1 MRGVLMRRDQVRTPA
16 LVVDLDVLD
25 RNIAI
30 MTEWA
35 KKQGVSL
42 RPHAKSHKS
51 PDIARRLVKAGALG
65 ACCATIAEA
74 EALAAAGI
82 GGLHITSPLATADML
97 ARFKTLLARGADVM
111 TVADDPRNV
120 DQLAEI
126 AKQAQRRLPVIVEI
140 DVGIGRTG
148 CVEIVDAVALVKHI
162 GKYPSLSYAGV
173 QAYWGHLQQVMPF
186 DERKSRVAAM
196 AERLGKLLA
205 ALKQAG
211 HPAKIVTGGGT
222 GSHWIDAQ
230 HGLFTELQVG
240 SFIFLDS
247 CYGAIPLTPDGN
259 PFSVSLFVAAGIVT
273 ANRRDRVIVN
283 AGYKALATD
292 SGKPVPMRGA
302 AQGSTYR
309 FMGDEHGAVEFD
321 PSMPAPE
328 LGSTIELVTSHCDP
342 TVNLH
347 SRYMVAR
354 GDEIVDEWPVTA
366 RY

>member
-1 MRGVLMRRDQVRTPA
+1 MRRDEIRTPS
-16 LVVDLDVLD
+16 LVVDVDMLD

-30 MTEWA
+30 MAQWA
-35 KKQGVSL
+35 KTQGVSL

-51 PDIARRLVKAGALG
+51 PDIARRLARAGALG

-82 GGLHITSPLATADML
+82 AGLHITSPMATPDML
-97 ARFKTLLARGADVM
+97 ARLKILLARGADLMV
-111 TVADDPRNV
+111 VADDPGNV
-120 DQLAEI
+120 DQLAVI
-126 AKQAQRRLPVIVEI
+126 AKATGRTLPVIVEI

-148 CVEIVDAVALVKHI
+148 CVEIEDAVALVKRVGAH
-162 GKYPSLSYAGV
+162 PSLAYSGV
-173 QAYWGHLQQVMPF
+173 QAYWGHLQQIMPF
-186 DERKSRVAAM
+186 DDRKARVAAM
-196 AERLGKLLA
+196 AERLGKLVA

-211 HPAKIVTGGGT
+211 LPPKIVTGGGT
-222 GSHWIDAQ
+222 GTHWLDAQ
-230 HGLFTELQVG
+230 HGLFTELQPG

-247 CYGAIPLTPDGN
+247 CYGTIPLTPEGN
-259 PFSVSLFVAAGIVT
+259 PFTVSLFVAAGVVT
-273 ANRRDRVIVN
+273 ANRPDRVIVN

-292 SGKPVPMRGA
+292 SGKPTPMRGA

-321 PSMPAPE
+321 ASMPAPA
-328 LGSTIELVTSHCDP
+328 LGSTIELITSHCDP

-354 GDEIVDEWPVTA
+354 GDEIIDEWPVTA